1 MLRVV
6 VAMMAIA
13 RFSSMMTRAVSVTT
27 SMPFDFVV
35 ALGDAI
41 AGATSNGDARSGA
54 AKFFR

>member
-1 MLRVV
+1 
-6 VAMMAIA
+6 MMAIA